1 MSMANDTTT
10 EALQPLAEA
19 LGADGY
25 ELGITELGGNAVKLE
40 VRATESACEECLV
53 PKFLFAD
60 MAAHR
65 LQEASGEAW
74 TIDVVYPPGHP
85 ESE

>member
-1 MSMANDTTT
+1 MGNESA
-10 EALQPLAEA
+10 AAILQPLADA

-25 ELGITELGGNAVKLE
+25 ELDVEDKGGNALHLA
-40 VRATESACEECLV
+40 VRATENACEECLV

-65 LQEASGEAW
+65 LQEASGQEW
-74 TIDVVYPPGHP
+74 EIEVTYPPGHP
-85 ESE
+85 ES